1 MTEKELEKELE
12 TVKCTSEW
20 SIEDVHNVR
29 EVNDLS
35 EWTDKQAYTWLKE
48 NAFKMHDHCVERGW
62 DILEEAIIHVGKYE
76 EYKKEK
82 KNE

>member
-1 MTEKELEKELE
+1 MSEIDKEYPLI
-12 TVKCTSEW
+12 KCTTEW
-20 SIEDVHNVR
+20 SVQDVHNVR
-29 EVNDLS
+29 EGTDLS

-62 DILEEAIIHVGKYE
+62 DILEESIIHVGKYE